1 MSEPVIPSQMPGDKA
16 GGLAGALK
24 AIIEKYMKSVDG
36 MLPAVV
42 VSYNRVTNRATV
54 APAINMLMTNNEQLV
69 RAQLAN
75 IPVLA
80 IGGGDFVLTFPLK
93 AGDTGWIEASDR
105 DISTWLQGGGK
116 RRANPNTTR
125 THSFSD
131 GRFIPDKLAD
141 YTLPPEAEGGV
152 CLQNKAGTCAIII
165 TDSKIIMKGP
175 VEMLDAVDMKKTL
188 NVVEKATLNA
198 GANIEGIEF
207 GTHKHTAV
215 QTGTDTSGGPTA

>member
-1 MSEPVIPSQMPGDKA
+1 MTSPPIPSQNPADKA
-16 GGLAGALK
+16 GLGAALK
-24 AIIEKYMKSVDG
+24 ATMDKYMKSVDG

-54 APAINMLMTNNEQLV
+54 APAINMVMTNNEQLV

-80 IGGGDFVLTFPLK
+80 LGGGDFVLTFPLK
-93 AGDTGWIEASDR
+93 PGDTGWIEASDR

-116 RRANPNTTR
+116 RRSQPNTHR

-141 YTLPPEAEGGV
+141 FTLPAEAEGGV
-152 CLQNKAGTCAIII
+152 CLQNKAGSCAIII

-175 VEMLDAVDMKKTL
+175 VEMLDAVDMKQTL
-188 NVVEKATLNA
+188 AVQGQSTMTG
-198 GANIEGIEF
+198 GANIGGIEF
-207 GTHKHTAV
+207 GTHQHTGV
-215 QTGTDTSGGPTA
+215 QTGDDTSGGPTG

>member
-1 MSEPVIPSQMPGDKA
+1 MSEPVIPSQKPGDKA

-24 AIIEKYMKSVDG
+24 AIIDKYMKSVDG

-42 VSYNRVTNRATV
+42 VSYNRTTNRATI
-54 APAINMLMTNNEQLV
+54 APAINMVLTNKEQLV

-93 AGDTGWIEASDR
+93 TGDTGWIEASDR

-116 RRANPNTTR
+116 RRSNPNTER
-125 THSFSD
+125 IHSFSD

-141 YTLPPEAEGGV
+141 FTLPAEAEGAV
-152 CLQNKAGTCAIII
+152 CLQNKAGTCAVII
-165 TDSKIIMKGP
+165 TDEKLIFKGP
-175 VEMLDAVDMKKTL
+175 AEFLDPVKMEKTL
-188 NVVEKATLNA
+188 EVAEKATLSA
-198 GANIEGIEF
+198 GAEIEGIEF
-207 GTHKHTAV
+207 GTHKHNAV

>member
-1 MSEPVIPSQMPGDKA
+1 MNAPPIPSRNPADDGN
-16 GGLAGALK
+16 LGAMLK
-24 AIIEKYMKSVDG
+24 ATMEKYMKSVDG

-42 VSYNRVTNRATV
+42 VAYNRTTNRATI
-54 APAINMLMTNNEQLV
+54 APAINMVMTNNEQLV
-69 RAQLAN
+69 RAQLAS

-116 RRANPNTTR
+116 RRSQPNTHR

-141 YTLPPEAEGGV
+141 FTLPPEAEGGV
-152 CLQNKAGTCAIII
+152 CLQHKSGATALIILGDKVIIKGKVEMPDGAII
-165 TDSKIIMKGP
+165 G
-175 VEMLDAVDMKKTL
+175 
-188 NVVEKATLNA
+188 
-198 GANIEGIEF
+198 GIEF
-207 GTHKHTAV
+207 GTHKHTNV
-215 QTGTDTSGGPTA
+215 QTGSGTSGGPTA